1 MARNLRQC
9 ILPRSSSGLGRLPLT
24 QVTRVQ
30 IPYGVPVLSRA
41 LGRPP
46 TNGPLPSASLRA
58 NAFTRRHPRKP
69 IWSLRELRSPM
80 ASAAT
85 VRRRRGTLR
94 QMCLSPPLVPA
105 LYTSQSKRHIV
116 PDAFPNHRKAALRK
130 AADCST
136 VYSWKRCCGV
146 WGRAVPVDCCPMVNG
161 VSDNRLPG
169 WMHRP
174 VYRLAATMVS
184 FGATFLPFV
193 TVTGLMS
200 GFTEFRTG
208 SAVGGL
214 FALVVGLLLIAGGW
228 IKNRSA

>member
-1 MARNLRQC
+1 
-9 ILPRSSSGLGRLPLT
+9 
-24 QVTRVQ
+24 
-30 IPYGVPVLSRA
+30 
-41 LGRPP
+41 
-46 TNGPLPSASLRA
+46 
-58 NAFTRRHPRKP
+58 
-69 IWSLRELRSPM
+69 M

-214 FALVVGLLLIAGGW
+214 RSGSRSVVDSGRMDQEQICLKRRNHNYVKRPRAASCRSGRWQRICYERSGQLEYLL
-228 IKNRSA
+228 NRNA